1 MAERESGSKLMQV
14 TWAGLLGLGGV
25 LLAGCGEQHSSA
37 TPDNGLVLMQTGAPI
52 LGCRDACLADWRRE
66 QPQAQQLD
74 AAGRWR
80 DLATLVIRVGYQDD
94 LSLFYLGRA
103 AEGLGFTAGAASYY
117 RQSRELSGTA
127 IDCASLSRQCG
138 GLVFPQAAS
147 LRLSS
152 VTLQIERSRQ
162 APASAPPGKPVP
174 ATTEGVAT
182 GSASPNETLPPAPT
196 LAPSAPPTRP
206 ADTKDYIEPPP
217 AQR

>member
-1 MAERESGSKLMQV
+1 MQV
-14 TWAGLLGLGGV
+14 RWAGLLGLGGA
-25 LLAGCGEQHSSA
+25 LLAACGEQHPPAS
-37 TPDNGLVLMQTGAPI
+37 PDNGLVLMQTGAPI

-66 QPQAQQLD
+66 QPQAQQFD
-74 AAGRWR
+74 AAGQWR
-80 DLATLVIRVGYQDD
+80 DLAALVIRVGYQDD

-103 AEGLGFTAGAASYY
+103 AEGLGFAAGAAGYY
-117 RQSRELSGTA
+117 RQSTQLSGTA
-127 IDCASLSRQCG
+127 IACANLSRQCG
-138 GLVFPQAAS
+138 GLNFPQAAS
-147 LRLSS
+147 SRLAA

-162 APASAPPGKPVP
+162 APAAAPPGKPVP

-196 LAPSAPPTRP
+196 LAPSPPPTRP